1 MMFRLLQLADSAFPT
16 GGFAHSAG
24 LEAAVQLGEVPDV
37 AGYVEEALWHA
48 VHGVLPFVRDAH
60 RTPDRLA
67 ELDGRA
73 EAFLVSH
80 VARRASRAQGRALV
94 ATAARAF
101 EGGGEIGS
109 WEKALKAGSL
119 RGHLG
124 PITGA
129 VCAAAGVGEREALG
143 MALHSTA
150 RGLLSAAVRLGKL
163 GPLEAQR
170 LHARLPMEE
179 MMAGVPEEPTST
191 APLHEV
197 FGALHDRLYTRLF
210 QS

>member
-1 MMFRLLQLADSAFPT
+1 MFRLLQLADSAFPT

-48 VHGVLPFVRDAH
+48 AHGVLPFVRDAH
-60 RTPDRLA
+60 RAPERLG
-67 ELDGRA
+67 ELDERA
-73 EAFLVSH
+73 EAFLISH
-80 VARRASRAQGRALV
+80 VARRASRAQGRALL
-94 ATAARAF
+94 ATASRAF
-101 EGGGEIGS
+101 EGASAIGTWDRQVRGG
-109 WEKALKAGSL
+109 AL

-124 PITGA
+124 PVTGA
-129 VCAAAGVGEREALG
+129 VCAAAGLGEREALG
-143 MALHSTA
+143 MALHTTA

-170 LHARLPMEE
+170 VHARLPMETWIE
-179 MMAGVPEEPTST
+179 SVPEEPAST

>member
-1 MMFRLLQLADSAFPT
+1 MTFRLLQLADSAFPT

-37 AGYVEEALWHA
+37 AGFLEEALWHA
-48 VHGVLPFVRDAH
+48 ACAVLPFVRKVHGA
-60 RTPDRLA
+60 PERLA
-67 ELDGRA
+67 EVDSRA
-73 EAFLVSH
+73 EAFLLSH
-80 VARRASRAQGRALV
+80 VSRRASRAQGRALV

-101 EGGGEIGS
+101 PELGAIAGWEAQVRSGG
-109 WEKALKAGSL
+109 L
-119 RGHLG
+119 RGHVG

-129 VCAAAGVGEREALG
+129 VCAAVGLG
-143 MALHSTA
+143 EGETLAMALHTTA

-170 LHARLPMEE
+170 LHARLPME
-179 MMAGVPEEPTST
+179 ALAPAVPEEPVST

-197 FGALHDRLYTRLF
+197 FGAVHDRLYARLF